1 MVQEFHVLR
10 CFSCQTF
17 QVQQVK
23 KSKTWTCKVCGEKQS
38 LMKEFGRGAAA
49 DCRRHVQKLNA
60 LRGQMLEVNSEQLL
74 SQREPDENEDVYE
87 SLDQNPKSEQEV
99 AHVSRWSK
107 YTDQTAEGPNGHEEE
122 EEDDNVYTERH
133 RFRSQET
140 RKRKKISSS
149 KSLGGRDGNCEDEES
164 WTGRSGFKRRPD
176 QPLQHDRRFNSS
188 WSKGSASKYSS
199 CGRSGDMDPC
209 TSTNLPSSRQADCY
223 PTACSSST
231 AENSGEN
238 KQQCNSSHKPPAAE
252 VTKGLLL
259 HSSSPSV
266 SSRQKFGESKIE
278 NKDSKWDKFLT
289 VVPNQQDEEE
299 YDYEAQDSS
308 NYSDNTAVA
317 CFSEALTDKSVDSE
331 ECGYPLDGKK
341 DSGALGRQKPVGV
354 ICVDGNLSSPNISHG
369 SKPAGFENA
378 VCKQP
383 TLFNIINVHSVLLS
397 AQLNGYHS
405 ERNREVTCRSIENQ
419 YVCQQHWP
427 YKRPLFVAGSGS
439 RQPLE

>member
-10 CFSCQTF
+10 CFSCQTY
-17 QVQQVK
+17 QVQQMK

-38 LMKEFGRGAAA
+38 VKK
-49 DCRRHVQKLNA
+49 VKLT
-60 LRGQMLEVNSEQLL
+60 LT
-74 SQREPDENEDVYE
+74 
-87 SLDQNPKSEQEV
+87 QEV
-99 AHVSRWSK
+99 THVSRWSK
-107 YTDQTAEGPNGHEEE
+107 YTDQTAESPNGHEDE
-122 EEDDNVYTERH
+122 EEDENVYTERH
-133 RFRSQET
+133 RFRSQGT

-149 KSLGGRDGNCEDEES
+149 KSFGGRDGNCEDEES
-164 WTGRSGFKRRPD
+164 WTGCSGFKRRPD

-199 CGRSGDMDPC
+199 YGGSGNMEPC

-238 KQQCNSSHKPPAAE
+238 KQCNSSHKPPAAE

-259 HSSSPSV
+259 HSNSPSV
-266 SSRQKFGESKIE
+266 SSRQKCGESKIE

-299 YDYEAQDSS
+299 YDAQDSP

-341 DSGALGRQKPVGV
+341 DSGALGRQKSVGD
-354 ICVDGNLSSPNISHG
+354 ICVDGNVSSPNISHR
-369 SKPAGFENA
+369 SKPAGFESA

-383 TLFNIINVHSVLLS
+383 TLFKMPCSSLSINS
-397 AQLNGYHS
+397 
-405 ERNREVTCRSIENQ
+405 
-419 YVCQQHWP
+419 
-427 YKRPLFVAGSGS
+427 LFFTD
-439 RQPLE
+439 EDFDDTF